1 MPRGD
6 GLERTAKPSI
16 IDRLVDLA
24 PAEAADRPMT
34 RDESVRAYR
43 SSILR
48 DLEWLLNTRRTVVP
62 VPESLTNVRA
72 STFNYGLPDVSSLSA
87 DSMETRADLV
97 RQIERT
103 IRDFEPRLLDVR
115 VTMSDD
121 DRVDRQIR
129 FVIEGLLDME
139 PNPERV
145 VFDTVLEMSS
155 GDFSVRA
162 SS

>member
-16 IDRLVDLA
+16 IDRLIDLA

>member
-1 MPRGD
+1 
-6 GLERTAKPSI
+6 LERTAKPSI

>member
-1 MPRGD
+1 
-6 GLERTAKPSI
+6 LERTAKPSI
-16 IDRLVDLA
+16 IDRLIDLA